1 MPLNVTL
8 NTYQKIEHFDD
19 NMADINK
26 AIPPTTTTISDK
38 VRLNIVEKDLERL
51 KQELLKL
58 SKKNTFFM
66 NKKNKESHNFQIRNI
81 EKEIKRYESLIKY
94 LQEKV

>member
-8 NTYQKIEHFDD
+8 NSYQKIEHFDD

-26 AIPPTTTTISDK
+26 AIPPTTTTISNK
-38 VRLNIVEKDLERL
+38 ERLQIIEVDLERL
-51 KQELLKL
+51 KKLLLQL

-66 NKKNKESHNFQIRNI
+66 NKKNKEAHNFKIRNI
-81 EKEIKRYESLIKY
+81 EKEIKRYESLIKD